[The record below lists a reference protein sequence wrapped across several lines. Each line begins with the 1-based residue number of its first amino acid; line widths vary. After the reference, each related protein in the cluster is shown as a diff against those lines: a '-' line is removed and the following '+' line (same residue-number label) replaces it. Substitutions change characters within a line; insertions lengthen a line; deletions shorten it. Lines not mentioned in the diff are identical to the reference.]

1 MPPHRTDRR
10 RSGPESAQAAAGQRR
25 RRIYA
30 SASGAVFAAAV
41 VAIVVL
47 AATSERGGTEPIGQ
61 VAAPGHIHGLGI
73 DPGDRSLLIATH
85 DGLFRAAEESSEVAR
100 VGDSDRDLMGF
111 SVVGTDHFLA
121 SGHPGRELDE
131 LPPHLGLTESRDG
144 GLSWESV
151 SLLGEADFHVLRAQ
165 GRRVYGHNGAD
176 GRFMVSDNL
185 GRDWSER
192 TVPSEP
198 VDLAVSPVAA
208 DHLIAATADGLQESR
223 DAARTWRAVSEQRG
237 LLAWPQPDRLFLI
250 ELDGRTMLSNDG
262 GRTFRPQGHV
272 DGQPVAFTADGDRL
286 YVALE
291 DGAVMQSTDGGA
303 SFTPR
308 ARL

>member
-1 MPPHRTDRR
+1 MPPHRTDPQRPD
-10 RSGPESAQAAAGQRR
+10 SESAHVAAGQRR

-30 SASGAVFAAAV
+30 YAFGAVFAAAV

-47 AATSERGGTEPIGQ
+47 AATSERGDTDPVGQ

-73 DPGDRSLLIATH
+73 NPADRSLLIATH
-85 DGLFRAAEESSEVAR
+85 DGLFRAAAGSDEVSR

-111 SVVGTDHFLA
+111 SVVGADHFLA

-144 GLSWESV
+144 GLTWESV

-176 GRFMVSDNL
+176 GRFVVSDNL
-185 GRDWSER
+185 GRDWTER
-192 TVPSEP
+192 SIPSEP
-198 VDLAVSPVAA
+198 LDLAINPVAA
-208 DHLIAATADGLQESR
+208 DHLVAATAAGLQESR
-223 DAARTWRAVSEQRG
+223 DAAQTWRALSEEHG
-237 LLAWPQPDRLFLI
+237 LLAWPQPDRLFLLK
-250 ELDGRTMLSNDG
+250 LDGRVLLSSDS
-262 GRTFRPQGHV
+262 GRTFQPQGSL
-272 DGQPVAFTADGDRL
+272 DGQPVVFMAHDERL
-286 YVALE
+286 YVALD
-291 DGAVMQSTDGGA
+291 DGAVMQSADGGT
-303 SFTPR
+303 SFTLR